1 MFSKYEIQDLYDSRP
16 NMTLSELSQITG
28 LSIDKLKAILM
39 EKLPSPYAN
48 PHARHRGY

>member
-1 MFSKYEIQDLYDSRP
+1 MFTKYEIQDMYDSRP
-16 NMTLSELSQITG
+16 NMTLSELSRITG

-48 PHARHRGY
+48 HYARHRGY